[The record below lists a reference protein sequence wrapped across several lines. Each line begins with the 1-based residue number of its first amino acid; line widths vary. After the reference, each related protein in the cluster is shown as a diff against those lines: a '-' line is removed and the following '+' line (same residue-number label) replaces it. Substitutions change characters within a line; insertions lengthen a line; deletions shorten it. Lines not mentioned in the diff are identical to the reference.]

1 VQVKRVG
8 YVGLRTSDVEGMTR
22 FLRDVLGLEAVSGD
36 EAVTFQR
43 LPTHERDLVEV
54 YSETHSDP
62 RLIPDE
68 ADFVIAFV
76 VDDIR
81 EAMAEAQAAGL
92 DLVNEP
98 VWAAE
103 AFDNPAFGEWA
114 WFWVRAPDGRIYV
127 LQQIPD

>member
-8 YVGLRTSDVEGMTR
+8 YVGLRTSDVEGMTG

-54 YSETHSDP
+54 YSETYSDP
-62 RLIPDE
+62 RLIP
-68 ADFVIAFV
+68 
-76 VDDIR
+76 
-81 EAMAEAQAAGL
+81 
-92 DLVNEP
+92 
-98 VWAAE
+98 
-103 AFDNPAFGEWA
+103 DNPAFGEWA